1 LKYLTR
7 FYLDVPSLEA
17 ALSRLGDG
25 IAEVIGGNQMRL
37 LHTMGRDSSDQ
48 DALVSLA
55 LRLHSPEGILRDKRI
70 RKLIFASLRKQ
81 DAETLAFMLGI
92 KHSGSPFGALSE
104 AAFRK
109 NSSREKALFNYFQVE
124 EPEPEAAP
132 ELPDTSSL
140 VKAKHGLFPHQ
151 RKVLIDIE
159 RVLDEEGGRVI
170 LHMPTGSGKTRTA
183 MNLVAK
189 HLNRSEGIVLWLAHS
204 EELCEQ
210 AAEEFEEAWS
220 YLGDR
225 TIPLRRFFKS
235 HKWEETDD
243 GLVVAG
249 LSKLW
254 AHLRKEQAA
263 MHWLAPRVSLIVFD
277 EAHQSVAPTFRLP
290 VEIVLNVNPDCKF
303 LGLTATPGRTWD
315 DIAEDMVLSDFYNN
329 EKVTMEVEGYDS
341 PIHYLVAEGYL
352 SKTEFN
358 NLDYDEI
365 GTLAGSDFSFMGEG
379 REIPKEILDKIAGD
393 GMRNARII
401 EKVQELVNKG
411 HDRVLVFG
419 INVPHAHEISSFL
432 NFVGIQSK
440 CITSATEDY
449 HRKRAIADF
458 KAEGGNPRVLC
469 NYGVLTTGFDAPKTS
484 AAVIARPTNSLVLY
498 SQMVGRVIRGPKV
511 KGTEEAEI
519 WTVVD
524 TSLPGFDSIPGAFTN
539 WDDVW

>member
-1 LKYLTR
+1 MPT
-7 FYLDVPSLEA
+7 LEA

-25 IAEVIGGNQMRL
+25 IAEVIGENQVKL

-48 DALVSLA
+48 DSLVSLA
-55 LRLHSPEGILRDKRI
+55 IRLHSPEGILRDKGTR
-70 RKLIFASLRKQ
+70 RLIFASLRKQ
-81 DAETLAFMLGI
+81 DAENLAFMLGI
-92 KHSGSPFGALSE
+92 EYSGSPYGALSE

-109 NSSREKALFNYFQVE
+109 NSGTEKALFNYFQVE
-124 EPEPEAAP
+124 EPEPDATP
-132 ELPDTSSL
+132 SLPDTSSL
-140 VKAKHGLFPHQ
+140 VEAKHGLFPHQ
-151 RKVLIDIE
+151 RSALIDIE
-159 RVLDEEGGRVI
+159 RVLEEEGGRVI

-183 MNLVAK
+183 MNLIAK

-210 AAEEFEEAWS
+210 AAEEFEKAWS

-225 TIPLRRFFKS
+225 TVTLRRFFKS
-235 HKWEETDD
+235 HEWEETGD

-254 AHLRKEQAA
+254 AHLRKEQTA
-263 MHWLAPRVSLIVFD
+263 MHWLAPKVSLIVFD

-290 VEIVLNVNPDCKF
+290 VDIVLNMNPDCKF

-315 DIAEDMVLSDFYNN
+315 DIDEDMVLSNFYNN
-329 EKVTMEVEGYDS
+329 EKVTLEIEGYET
-341 PIHYLVAEGYL
+341 PIHYLVDQGYL
-352 SKTEFN
+352 SKTKFER
-358 NLDYDEI
+358 LDYDEI
-365 GTLAGSDFSFMGEG
+365 GTLEGTDFSFMEEG
-379 REIPKEILDKIAGD
+379 REIPKAILDKIAGD

-401 EKVQELVNKG
+401 EKIQELVNLG

-419 INVPHAHEISSFL
+419 INVPHAQELSSFL
-432 NFVGIQSK
+432 NFVGIQSE
-440 CITSATEDY
+440 CITSATDDY
-449 HRKRAIADF
+449 PRKRAIADF
-458 KAEGGNPRVLC
+458 KTEGGDPRVLC

-484 AAVIARPTNSLVLY
+484 AAIIARPTNSLVLY